1 MRQVSL
7 RFGSE
12 HFQIQTSKLPCAP
25 LSFIL
30 PPRSRGWSSAAGD
43 QSQQRKCGSYI
54 KMEDYTSC
62 PASLIKRL
70 EKVLLRKLKKM
81 NLLSFSLFYIPL
93 VLRFINRCEK
103 TWTENVVLDRNV
115 WCLRQHWRLPLLPG
129 PNHSD
134 LCTTAVLRLCLCMCA
149 SVCQANGFTGD
160 GVGYLLPCVI
170 ECNDYRCCVMRF

>member
-1 MRQVSL
+1 MLTMRQVSL
-7 RFGSE
+7 HFGSE

-43 QSQQRKCGSYI
+43 QSQQRKHGSYI

-103 TWTENVVLDRNV
+103 TWICECVMSAAA
-115 WCLRQHWRLPLLPG
+115 LRSASAAGAQPLRSLHDCCPPPLFVHVCICLPG
-129 PNHSD
+129 
-134 LCTTAVLRLCLCMCA
+134 
-149 SVCQANGFTGD
+149 
-160 GVGYLLPCVI
+160 
-170 ECNDYRCCVMRF
+170 

>member
-43 QSQQRKCGSYI
+43 QSQQRKHGSYI

-103 TWTENVVLDRNV
+103 TWTENVVLDRI
-115 WCLRQHWRLPLLPG
+115 LRMCDVCG
-129 PNHSD
+129 S
-134 LCTTAVLRLCLCMCA
+134 TEVCLCCRDPTTQISARLLSSATVCA
-149 SVCQANGFTGD
+149 
-160 GVGYLLPCVI
+160 CVHLSARLMDLQEMALGI
-170 ECNDYRCCVMRF
+170 YYHV